1 MKEFINQFKTA
12 IKTAIR
18 MFLKLSLAKKIIFFA
33 ILGIL
38 LWFGIPRL
46 VTSGN
51 NQPRYQTALA
61 EIGTLVSS
69 VTVSGTVASTNNVS
83 VTTQASGIVENIYV
97 KDGDFIE
104 IGKPIAKLKL
114 DQSSQQKQVSA
125 WSSYLSAQNS
135 LNTARAKMNSLQSA
149 LFKANQTFINDKG
162 ISNPNDAQK
171 ADPKYIQENADWLQ
185 AEADYKNQS
194 GVISQTQSSLS
205 SAWLSYQQT
214 SDTITAPISGT
225 VSDLTLNVGGVITS
239 TGETSGSTGT
249 NGTNASSSNKVATIK
264 TEGKPSINVNLTEI
278 DVSKVKVG
286 NKATITLD
294 AFAGKTFTGKVI
306 SIDTAGSVSS
316 GVTTYPTRIEID
328 TDFQNFY
335 PNMSAT
341 ASIIT
346 NTKDNILLV
355 PMSSVQIQGDQSNV
369 RVLRNG
375 VVQTL
380 EVETGE
386 SSDTEIEIVS
396 GLKEGDEVITGTLGN
411 SASFN
416 QQRTNASPFGTFRT
430 GSFGGSGGMR
440 MQR

>member
-1 MKEFINQFKTA
+1 MKKFINRFKTSIQIV
-12 IKTAIR
+12 IKV
-18 MFLKLSLAKKIIFFA
+18 FLNLSLTKKIVLFA
-33 ILGIL
+33 VLGVL
-38 LWFGIPRL
+38 LWFGIPKL
-46 VTSGN
+46 TTSGN
-51 NQPRYQTALA
+51 NQPRYQTALV

-83 VTTQASGIVENIYV
+83 ITTQTSGIVEDVYV

-104 IGKPIAKLKL
+104 SGKPIAKIKL
-114 DQSSQQKQVSA
+114 DQSSQQKQTAA
-125 WSSYLSAQNS
+125 WSSYLTAKNT
-135 LNTARAKMNSLQSA
+135 LNTAQAKMNSLQSA

-162 ISNPNDAQK
+162 VSNPNDAQK

-194 GVISQTQSSLS
+194 GVISQAQSALS
-205 SAWLSYQQT
+205 SSWLSYQQL

-225 VSDLTLNVGGVITS
+225 VSDLTLNTGGVITS
-239 TGETSGSTGT
+239 SAGSSSTSTSGTSST
-249 NGTNASSSNKVATIK
+249 SSNKVAIIK
-264 TEGKPSINVNLTEI
+264 TDGKPSINVNLTEI
-278 DVSKVKVG
+278 DVPKVKVG

-294 AFAGKTFTGKVI
+294 AMPGKTFTGKVI
-306 SIDTAGSVSS
+306 SIDTSGNISS

-328 TDFQNFY
+328 TNFQNFY

-346 NTKDNILLV
+346 NTKDSVLLV
-355 PMSSVQIQGDQSNV
+355 PLSSVQTQGDQSVV
-369 RVLRNG
+369 RVLKNG
-375 VVQTL
+375 IEEQVLVK
-380 EVETGE
+380 TGE
-386 SSDTEIEIVS
+386 SSDAEIEIVS
-396 GLKEGDEVITGTLGN
+396 GLKEGDEIITGTLGN

-430 GSFGGSGGMR
+430 GSFGGSGMR